1 MVPHCRSDRST
12 QGTDEGNV
20 TMAAKFLW
28 YYIIFMY
35 FIVYHTSSKFQG
47 VQIFVDFVFAYESD
61 P

>member
-1 MVPHCRSDRST
+1 
-12 QGTDEGNV
+12 
-20 TMAAKFLW
+20 MAAKFLW